1 MIFDLTKEQKLV
13 SETVRKIAQKELLE
27 RASEIDNTGSF
38 VWEGLRKLKEA
49 DILGIAI
56 PSEYG
61 GMGMDT
67 LSFVLA
73 IEEIAK
79 TCASTSLAVLSH
91 SICSYIILSAGNDEQ
106 KKKYLP
112 KMAKG
117 EILGAFCVHESNCGS
132 NALALETKAV
142 LKEDKYVVNGS
153 KIFITNAQ
161 EAEIY
166 AVLVRTDPSKGPQ
179 GISMLLIEKNT
190 GGFSFGKKEEKMGL
204 RGTSSREL
212 FFQDCR
218 IPKENLLGKE
228 GEGLKIVGQAIVGFG
243 FLGASAISL
252 GIAQVAL
259 DTSLK
264 HAKERIIAG
273 TPIGA
278 NQLIQSLITEMS
290 LGVDTTR
297 DILYLAALE
306 KDKNSSTYS
315 IVDAL
320 KIKLYASEVAID
332 ITNKALQIYGGHG
345 YCKEFPLERYY
356 RDARGLALHF
366 KTTELLKAEIGKNL
380 IGL

>member
-190 GGFSFGKKEEKMGL
+190 GGFSFCKKEEKMGL

>member
-1 MIFDLTKEQKLV
+1 M
-13 SETVRKIAQKELLE
+13 
-27 RASEIDNTGSF
+27 
-38 VWEGLRKLKEA
+38 
-49 DILGIAI
+49 
-56 PSEYG
+56 
-61 GMGMDT
+61 
-67 LSFVLA
+67 
-73 IEEIAK
+73 
-79 TCASTSLAVLSH
+79 
-91 SICSYIILSAGNDEQ
+91 
-106 KKKYLP
+106 
-112 KMAKG
+112 
-117 EILGAFCVHESNCGS
+117 
-132 NALALETKAV
+132 
-142 LKEDKYVVNGS
+142 
-153 KIFITNAQ
+153 
-161 EAEIY
+161 
-166 AVLVRTDPSKGPQ
+166 
-179 GISMLLIEKNT
+179 
-190 GGFSFGKKEEKMGL
+190 
-204 RGTSSREL
+204 
-212 FFQDCR
+212 
-218 IPKENLLGKE
+218 
-228 GEGLKIVGQAIVGFG
+228 
-243 FLGASAISL
+243 
-252 GIAQVAL
+252 AL